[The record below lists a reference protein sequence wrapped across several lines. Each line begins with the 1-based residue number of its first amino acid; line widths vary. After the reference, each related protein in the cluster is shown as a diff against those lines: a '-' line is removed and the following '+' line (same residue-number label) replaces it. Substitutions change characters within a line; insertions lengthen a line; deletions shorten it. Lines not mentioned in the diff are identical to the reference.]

1 MRTCS
6 GALKGV
12 MCKIDHEHIGFL
24 TSLPAEFASRDHF
37 LRTRSGVLRGVMCYV
52 NLKSDYEDTGF

>member
-1 MRTCS
+1 MRTRL

-12 MCKIDHEHIGFL
+12 MCKIDHEFL
-24 TSLPAEFASRDHF
+24 ISLPAEFASRDHF